1 MVNPSPFT
9 TWRTENEHLMPVHV
23 HIGNLAAQSGASL
36 FLHTHSPPYRPHLGI
51 VPPSI
56 SAAHPWIY
64 NKTENLTPF
73 DIEYGSSFTH
83 AIAEDTDLLP
93 GGLLYGVEVID
104 GFRGWKIRNDVLRL
118 ARENGLWMGLWSVF
132 EMKKGSK
139 LIIFEKYQRWTR

>member
-1 MVNPSPFT
+1 
-9 TWRTENEHLMPVHV
+9 MPVHV

-64 NKTENLTPF
+64 NKTENLTLA
-73 DIEYGSSFTH
+73 DIAYDSSFTH
-83 AIAEDTDLLP
+83 AIAEDIDLLP
-93 GGLLYGVEVID
+93 VGSLYTVEGID

-118 ARENGLWMGLWSVF
+118 VRKNGLLIGLWKVF
-132 EMKKGSK
+132 EMKKDIE
-139 LIIFEKYQRWTR
+139 LFIFDRNYYNSL